1 MTTTGPG
8 QGGWYQPVVPPT
20 KSRRGGDVKDI
31 HLQNETFSS
40 MPWESFKRVEVKIE
54 SPNVPWCAPMLL
66 NVLWDHLKLFNT
78 SPVEQSTCW
87 KTLLKYVLSRINILC
102 LWASF
107 KHITRNRFY
116 SSNWEILIWP
126 IMIFKIT
133 FVYMH
138 QRWRNMI
145 ETLCVRVCVIHRHT
159 SVHEFLCHFNS
170 KFHN

>member
-1 MTTTGPG
+1 MIYVDYITIKLKK
-8 QGGWYQPVVPPT
+8 Q
-20 KSRRGGDVKDI
+20 KD
-31 HLQNETFSS
+31 S
-40 MPWESFKRVEVKIE
+40 VKIE
-54 SPNVPWCAPMLL
+54 SPNVPWCTPMLL
-66 NVLWDHLKLFNT
+66 NILWDHLKLFYT
-78 SPVEQSTCW
+78 SPVKQSTCW

-126 IMIFKIT
+126 IMIFKIA

-145 ETLCVRVCVIHRHT
+145 ETLCVHVCGCVCYTQTYFSSWILL
-159 SVHEFLCHFNS
+159 SF
-170 KFHN
+170 